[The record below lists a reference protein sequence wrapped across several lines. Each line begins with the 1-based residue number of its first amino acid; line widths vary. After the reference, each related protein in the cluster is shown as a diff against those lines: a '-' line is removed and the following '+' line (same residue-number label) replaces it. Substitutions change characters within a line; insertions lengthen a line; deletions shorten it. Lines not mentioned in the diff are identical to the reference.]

1 MVQPVIKARRVY
13 SRYVANQ
20 TLEDFSLRYTA
31 ENARKRSPLTVSN
44 AALGSI
50 SFLALEVIGANIAI
64 FYGFNHLFFALLVAL
79 PLIFLVSKPI
89 AFYAAK
95 YNVDI
100 DLLTREIGR
109 ASCRERV

>member
-79 PLIFLVSKPI
+79 PLI
-89 AFYAAK
+89 
-95 YNVDI
+95 
-100 DLLTREIGR
+100 
-109 ASCRERV
+109 